1 MFARLAGTVHR
12 TEMNFT
18 SGWTQLPGQRTWTNT
33 NRSVEKGKK
42 PTTPTRW
49 TKVNT
54 ASKHSLPFNNHASMN
69 SDAVNRRIDTC
80 ENTLERF
87 ESLRGAI
94 ALNGLEL
101 PELQL
106 FVDAWLTTFDR
117 GEKAQLLHG
126 TMQNDMQV
134 FGTGVCMLAAAA
146 LDKETM
152 TKRFEQAIGT
162 HYAKYIFVE
171 KQFAAFEF
179 EDIHALVCALQLHF
193 EESFTRETHQFVCQF
208 DMSGVCLLIM
218 AQIGHWLSV
227 KYRIPVNQNKDAQLP
242 EPPEPPAE
250 LRMPDA
256 VLKGFLDIDNRDYCS
271 VRMDTLAFILDALH
285 SIMSLHALLTRAECV
300 EPPEEMVEITGHHKE
315 ASAETFFSLSMTSDC
330 MPGSVVQYVH
340 KFAYLFHS
348 ISQVVYYNFPT
359 YNRQRQLPLADLQQT
374 NVNAVNM
381 LPLLTE
387 LRPDI
392 PVFCEH
398 TGAGCVDTHKK
409 HKWSWVLWTHFVF
422 LLDADMNVY
431 AAKDLR
437 SLLELPDK

>member
-1 MFARLAGTVHR
+1 
-12 TEMNFT
+12 MN
-18 SGWTQLPGQRTWTNT
+18 PNA
-33 NRSVEKGKK
+33 VE
-42 PTTPTRW
+42 
-49 TKVNT
+49 
-54 ASKHSLPFNNHASMN
+54 ALHC
-69 SDAVNRRIDTC
+69 RIDTC
-80 ENTLERF
+80 ESMLERF
-87 ESLRGAI
+87 ECLRDAI
-94 ALNGLEL
+94 ALNALEL
-101 PELQL
+101 PVLQQ
-106 FVDAWLTTFDR
+106 FVNLWLTTFDR

-134 FGTGVCMLAAAA
+134 FGTGVCILAATA
-146 LDKETM
+146 LDRGTM
-152 TKRFEQAIGT
+152 TNRFRQAIGA
-162 HYAKYIFVE
+162 HYAKFIFVD
-171 KQFAAFEF
+171 KPFAAFEF

-193 EESFTRETHQFVCQF
+193 EETFTRETHRFVCQF
-208 DMSGVCLLIM
+208 DMRNVCLLIM
-218 AQIGHWLSV
+218 AQIGHWLTV
-227 KYRIPVNQNKDAQLP
+227 KYRMPVKQDKRLP
-242 EPPEPPAE
+242 VPEIPAE

-256 VLKGFLDIDNRDYCS
+256 ALKGFIDIDNCDYCS

-285 SIMSLHALLTRAECV
+285 SMMSLHALLARAEFV
-300 EPPEEMVEITGHHKE
+300 EPSSELLEITGHHKE

-359 YNRQRQLPLADLQQT
+359 YNRQRQLALADLQQA

-398 TGAGCVDTHKK
+398 TGAGCVGTHKQ

-437 SLLELPDK
+437 TLLELTGK

>member
-1 MFARLAGTVHR
+1 
-12 TEMNFT
+12 
-18 SGWTQLPGQRTWTNT
+18 
-33 NRSVEKGKK
+33 
-42 PTTPTRW
+42 
-49 TKVNT
+49 
-54 ASKHSLPFNNHASMN
+54 MN
-69 SDAVNRRIDTC
+69 SDAVESAASASLHIETC
-80 ENTLERF
+80 ESALERF
-87 ESLRGAI
+87 ECLRGAI
-94 ALNGLEL
+94 ALNVSEL
-101 PELQL
+101 PALQE
-106 FVDAWLTTFDR
+106 FVNAWLTTFDR

-162 HYAKYIFVE
+162 HYAKFIFVE

-208 DMSGVCLLIM
+208 DMCGVCLLIM

-227 KYRIPVNQNKDAQLP
+227 KYRIPVKQNKNAQLS
-242 EPPEPPAE
+242 ELAEPPAE

-285 SIMSLHALLTRAECV
+285 SIMSLHALLTRAEIV
-300 EPPEEMVEITGHHKE
+300 EPPQEMVEITGHHKE

-359 YNRQRQLPLADLQQT
+359 YNRQRQLTLADLQQT

-398 TGAGCVDTHKK
+398 TGAGCLHIHKK
-409 HKWSWVLWTHFVF
+409 HKWSWVMWTHFVF
-422 LLDADMNVY
+422 LLDGDMNVY
-431 AAKDLR
+431 TAKDLR
-437 SLLELPDK
+437 SLLQLTEE